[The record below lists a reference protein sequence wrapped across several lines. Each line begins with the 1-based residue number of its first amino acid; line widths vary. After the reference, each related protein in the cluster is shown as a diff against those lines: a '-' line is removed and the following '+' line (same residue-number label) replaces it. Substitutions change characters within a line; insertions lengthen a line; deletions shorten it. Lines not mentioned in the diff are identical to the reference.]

1 MSRPNILSTESHNQI
16 HREDNSDSSQQTR
29 PSQGQGPALRMAQLV
44 GGAQEVK
51 ASGAIKGIKR
61 SSVCEGCE
69 GHNQIPHRYEIHQ
82 VTARKNK

>member
-1 MSRPNILSTESHNQI
+1 
-16 HREDNSDSSQQTR
+16 
-29 PSQGQGPALRMAQLV
+29 MAQLV

-82 VTARKNK
+82 VTARKKK